1 MEDTKYNSLTDPN
14 FLSEEVEVK
23 LTGEDLKWLSR
34 ILDRQQC
41 SRNFARF
48 DVFEV
53 EGEQLPLQVLWRI
66 DDTIRAA
73 VIALV
78 TKYDRINEEARR

>member
-1 MEDTKYNSLTDPN
+1 MEDTKYNSLTDPD
-14 FLSEEVEVK
+14 FLSEKVEVK

-34 ILDRQQC
+34 ILDRQQS
-41 SRNFARF
+41 SRFQ
-48 DVFEV
+48 DFEV
-53 EGEQLPLQVLWRI
+53 EGERLSRQILWRI

-78 TKYDRINEEARR
+78 TKYDRINKEERR